1 MNKKLNKMM
10 NLKLYKKMDHLNLY
24 KKISIKNK
32 KINSLLQYKI
42 IFKNPYKMILK
53 ISQSQSNRLVKK
65 LINKTN
71 SMKKIRI
78 ILKIK
83 KI

>member
-1 MNKKLNKMM
+1 MM
-10 NLKLYKKMDHLNLY
+10 NLKLYKKMNHLNLY
-24 KKISIKNK
+24 NKISIKNK
-32 KINSLLQYKI
+32 KTNPLLQYKI
-42 IFKNPYKMILK
+42 IFNNPYKLILK
-53 ISQSQSNRLVKK
+53 ISQLQSNRLVKK

-71 SMKKIRI
+71 SMNKIRI